1 MRSPVPRGKKS
12 ITHQN
17 ELEARVLALEAIV
30 GALLRFSAGKQD
42 LASALKEARS
52 RGESSVQDSANNAS
66 PDYMESYRDSF
77 HTLAVSMIPLQELES
92 FRASLQKT
100 RAADED
106 AGEEG
111 ARGSASSY

>member
-1 MRSPVPRGKKS
+1 
-12 ITHQN
+12 
-17 ELEARVLALEAIV
+17 LALEAIV

-52 RGESSVQDSANNAS
+52 RGESFIEDPANNAS

-92 FRASLQKT
+92 FRASLKNIT
-100 RAADED
+100 APDDAA
-106 AGEEG
+106 G
-111 ARGSASSY
+111 AEATRGSASSY